1 MEKIYYNTKIL
12 TYRDGRKKYVFASKN
27 IFTPPTEY
35 KPEKKENTPLAES
48 LKKPKKEKTKQLEKA
63 YQDRSEKRA
72 KDNIFDLIYQND
84 FSHFYTITFDPKKI
98 ETIDPQEISK
108 KIQTFLNHAVTRK
121 GLQYVLVAERHKKGG
136 IHLHFLGNNVFTLV
150 DSGTRILYGKYKK
163 PVTLETIQKRKIPPE
178 RIKKIVYNVKEIDFG
193 FTTAIETDG
202 DPYYLAS
209 YVTKYVTKDMKKIF
223 GKYYWHSRNLVQSP
237 EVEYT
242 QTRFQDVVAQEHESP
257 VGTVFKYKSEFTK
270 VE

>member
-1 MEKIYYNTKIL
+1 MEKIYYNTKVF

-35 KPEKKENTPLAES
+35 KPEEKQKTPREII
-48 LKKPKKEKTKQLEKA
+48 KKPPKEKTKKLEKA
-63 YQDRSEKRA
+63 YHERSEKRA
-72 KDNIFDLIYQND
+72 KDSIFDLIYQND
-84 FSHFYTITFDPKKI
+84 FTHFYTITFDQTKIDRMNPK
-98 ETIDPQEISK
+98 EISR
-108 KIQTFLNHAVTRK
+108 KIQDFLHNAVKRK
-121 GLQYVLVAERHKKGG
+121 GLKYVLVAERHKKGG

-150 DSGTRILYGKYKK
+150 DSGTRLLYGKYKK
-163 PVTLETIQKRKIPPE
+163 PVKLETIKKRKIPPE
-178 RIKKIVYNVKEIDFG
+178 RIKKIVYNVKELDYG

-223 GKYYWHSRNLVQSP
+223 GKYYWHSRNLVQTP
-237 EVEYT
+237 EVEFT
-242 QTRFQDVVAQEHESP
+242 QTYFHDVVAQEHESP
-257 VGTVFKYKSEFTK
+257 VGIVFKYKSEFTK